1 MKKLILLTILLIA
14 VQSASA
20 QNYQIDW
27 WVIGSGGGH
36 SQSGSYQLDGTIG
49 QPIVGQ
55 SSSPNYRVEAG
66 FWVGSAPV
74 VGGCSYTVGD
84 ANGNGSFNGL
94 DVVYSVTYFKGG
106 PVPPY
111 SCECT
116 PGNTWF
122 VSGDVNASCNFNGL
136 DVSYMVSYLKGG
148 PTPHPCPNCPPAR
161 LLAPPSPPI
170 PAVQPVNT
178 TKPVNEGILEGTN

>member
-1 MKKLILLTILLIA
+1 MKIKLTFFLVLILA
-14 VQSASA
+14 SAASA

-36 SQSGSYQLDGTIG
+36 SQSGSYQLDGTVG

-94 DVVYSVTYFKGG
+94 DVVYSVSYFKGG

-122 VSGDVNASCNFNGL
+122 VAGDVNASCNFNGL

-148 PTPHPCPNCPPAR
+148 PAPHPCANCPPGVI
-161 LLAPPSPPI
+161 LAPPSHPI
-170 PAVQPVNT
+170 PAVEPTVEPTRQAKGIINT
-178 TKPVNEGILEGTN
+178 NN

>member
-1 MKKLILLTILLIA
+1 MKKIILLAILLMAI
-14 VQSASA
+14 QTASA
-20 QNYQIDW
+20 QNFQIDW

-55 SSSPNYRVEAG
+55 SSSPNYRIEAG
-66 FWVGSAPV
+66 FWAGSAAV
-74 VGGCSYTVGD
+74 IGGCDYIVGD

-94 DVVYSVTYFKGG
+94 DVVYSVSYFKGG
-106 PVPPY
+106 PPPPY

-122 VSGDVNASCNFNGL
+122 VAGDVNASCNFNGL

-148 PTPHPCPNCPPAR
+148 PAPHPCADCPPSGMM
-161 LLAPPSPPI
+161 PPPI
-170 PAVQPVNT
+170 PGVMPVTLPSALEKNAADNT
-178 TKPVNEGILEGTN
+178 N